1 MAIITFIHK
10 SFFASFLLHN
20 PLREVSEEEV
30 DGVDEKEELK
40 KVLHALEWIAKMRYG
55 PMLRLFCG
63 KQPCNRRIP
72 HI

>member
-20 PLREVSEEEV
+20 PLREVLEEEV
-30 DGVDEKEELK
+30 DEKEKLK

-63 KQPCNRRIP
+63 EQPCNRRIP

>member
-1 MAIITFIHK
+1 M
-10 SFFASFLLHN
+10 
-20 PLREVSEEEV
+20 EEEVDDVDDVDGVDGV

-55 PMLRLFCG
+55 LMLRLFCG
-63 KQPCNRRIP
+63 EQPCNRRIP

>member
-10 SFFASFLLHN
+10 SFFASLLLHN
-20 PLREVSEEEV
+20 SLCEVLEEE
-30 DGVDEKEELK
+30 VDEKEELK

-63 KQPCNRRIP
+63 EQPCNRRIP